1 MPLQRRLPKRG
12 FHNPFRV
19 DYTAVNVSRLAQA
32 FGPGAII
39 DPEEMRSKGLAPR
52 KALRLKILGNGDIPH
67 ALTVKAHAFSKAAID
82 KIKAAGG
89 EVEVVPVSKR
99 IKAGS
104 KPQESGE

>member
-19 DYTAVNVSRLAQA
+19 DYIAVNVSRLAKA
-32 FGPGAII
+32 FEAGAVV
-39 DPEEMRSKGLAPR
+39 DPEIMRSSGLAPR

-67 ALTVKAHAFSKAAID
+67 ALTVKAHAFSQSAID

-89 EVEVVPVSKR
+89 DVEVVPVKKR

-104 KPQESGE
+104 DPQESGE